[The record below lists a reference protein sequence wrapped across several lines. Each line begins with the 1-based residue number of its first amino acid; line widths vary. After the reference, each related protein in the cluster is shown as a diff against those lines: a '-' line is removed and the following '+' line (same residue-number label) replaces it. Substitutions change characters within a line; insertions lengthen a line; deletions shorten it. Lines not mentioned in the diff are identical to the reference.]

1 MNLRIQ
7 APCDITSVNCMT
19 LAPAGLHQRDI
30 VELSFPD
37 GGLQH
42 CFHTGVKLC
51 ALCVNNETQTISLL
65 SIIYLFIYLCVLEIH
80 FDVLK
85 YFLFMLKYT
94 FSRDNTLL

>member
-1 MNLRIQ
+1 
-7 APCDITSVNCMT
+7 MT

-37 GGLQH
+37 GGLKH

-51 ALCVNNETQTISLL
+51 ALCVNNEKQTLSL
-65 SIIYLFIYLCVLEIH
+65 SMCVLEIH

-94 FSRDNTLL
+94 LL